1 MDAASYDQWYDTPR
15 GRWIG
20 RREAALI
27 LSRLQPRSG
36 ESLLDVGCGTGYFTR
51 ALAASLQGAVAGVDL
66 SPERVEYARG
76 RDPGRASYAV
86 ADARALPYPDASF
99 DLVMS
104 IASLCFIDDEAAA
117 IREAVRV
124 SRRRVAFGLLNRHS
138 LLWRAKGRG
147 ADGGYQGAHWHTVHE
162 ARDLFRGQPVRG
174 LQVCT
179 AVQFP
184 GGGWLARLV
193 EGACPASLPFGAFI
207 LVVAD
212 IAAPASAP
220 GASDAAGLAHQ

>member
-20 RREAALI
+20 QREAGLI
-27 LSRLQPRSG
+27 LALLQPRRE

-51 ALAASLQGAVAGVDL
+51 ALAASIPGAVAGVDISL
-66 SPERVEYARG
+66 ERVAYARG
-76 RDPGRASYAV
+76 RDAGRASYAV
-86 ADARALPYPDASF
+86 ADALALPYPSASF

-104 IASLCFIDDEAAA
+104 ITSLCFIDDEVAA

-124 SRRRVAFGLLNRHS
+124 ARRRVAFGLLNRHS

-147 ADGGYQGAHWHTVHE
+147 AGGGYQGARWHTVHE
-162 ARDLFRGQPVRG
+162 ARNLFRDQPVRR

-179 AVQFP
+179 ALQLP

-212 IAAPASAP
+212 ITAPASAP
-220 GASDAAGLAHQ
+220 CGSDATGLAHQ